1 MIVFLII
8 VNGNLK
14 FTMYLKVPQIWGLNV
29 TATVL
34 FFAALS
40 YAVTY
45 FHQQWE
51 IIRQKNYQDVFL
63 YD

>member
-8 VNGNLK
+8 INGNLK

-40 YAVTY
+40 YTVTY

-51 IIRQKNYQDVFL
+51 IIR
-63 YD
+63 